1 MLRDCC
7 RTPSI
12 SRVDSNF
19 TIKGRIVE
27 SLHDRMLSR
36 RAKVEL
42 CKKQLTLLTDER
54 LFHST
59 NYQEITEHKRW
70 PEL

>member
-7 RTPSI
+7 RNPSMR
-12 SRVDSNF
+12 RVDSNI

-27 SLHDRMLSR
+27 PLRGRMLSR

-42 CKKQLTLLTDER
+42 RKRQLTLFTDER
-54 LFHST
+54 LFHGT